1 MASYFIG
8 VDVGTGSARAGVFDL
23 NGRMVGQASR
33 AIDLYRPKADFV
45 EQSSDNI
52 WQAVCNAVRDAVNQ
66 ADINP
71 IQVKGLGFDATCSL
85 VVLDKEGKP
94 LTVSPSGRTEQNII
108 VWMDH
113 RAIAQAERINAT
125 KHRVLDFVGGI
136 ISPEMQTPK
145 LLWLKQHMPTTW
157 ANAGYLFDLPDF
169 LTWRATQDATRSL
182 CSTVCKWTYLGHE
195 QRWDKSYFQQIG
207 LEDVLEHDA
216 AKIGS
221 DVKMMGEPLGHGL
234 TQRAASEMGLIA
246 GTAVSVSI
254 IDAHA
259 GTLGTLGATGVSGE
273 VADFNR
279 RVALIGGTSTGHM
292 AMSRTARFIGGVW
305 GPYYS
310 AILPE
315 YWLNE
320 GGQSATGALI
330 DHVIQSHPCYPELLA
345 QAKTQGQTIYE
356 VLNAILRRMAGEPEN
371 IAFLT
376 QDIHMLPYF
385 HGNRSPRANPTLT
398 GILTGLKLSRTPED
412 MALHYLA
419 TIQAI
424 ALGTR
429 HIIETMNHSGY
440 SIDTIMASGGGTKNP
455 IRAGARQR
463 HRLRHAAAGGER
475 SDAAGRRNDGH
486 RGGGRVRHPAGGDER
501 HEPHRQDGHAADQ
514 PDKKLLRP
522 QIPGIPRVVQ
532 RPHEIPPVDAG
543 GGVMQQEWRQA
554 VQGWQTYSQELAQ
567 LGERLDARTWQRLLA
582 LLADCRG
589 KIAVTGVGTSGIA
602 ARKIAHMLACVERPA
617 VYLDATGAAHGD
629 LGFLR
634 ADDLLILISRGGN
647 SDELTRLLPTLQA
660 KGVTLIAVT
669 ENPHSAIAQAA
680 QLTIATGVQKEID
693 PLNMLA
699 TTSIVLV
706 LAIFDAACACLMARS
721 GYDKDTLLAVHPGG
735 GVGKSLREEN

>member
-23 NGRMVGQASR
+23 NGHMVGQASR
-33 AIDLYRPKADFV
+33 PIDLYRPKADFV

-52 WQAVCNAVRDAVNQ
+52 WQAVCSAVRDAVNQ

-85 VVLDKEGKP
+85 VVLDKEGQP

-113 RAIAQAERINAT
+113 RAIVQAERINAT

-145 LLWLKQHMPTTW
+145 MLWLKQHMPTTW

-195 QRWDKSYFQQIG
+195 QRWDKSYFKQIG

-234 TQRAASEMGLIA
+234 TQRAAGEMGLIA

-279 RVALIGGTSTGHM
+279 RIALIGGTSTGHM

-330 DHVIQSHPCYPELLA
+330 DHVIQSHPCYQDLLA

-356 VLNAILRRMAGEPEN
+356 VLNALLRRMAGEPEN

-398 GILTGLKLSRTPED
+398 GTLTGLKLSRTPED

-419 TIQAI
+419 TLQAI

-429 HIIETMNHSGY
+429 HIIETMNQSGY

-455 IRAGARQR
+455 LFVQEHANATGCAMLLPEESEAMLLGGAMMGTV
-463 HRLRHAAAGGER
+463 AAG
-475 SDAAGRRNDGH
+475 
-486 RGGGRVRHPAGGDER
+486 V
-501 HEPHRQDGHAADQ
+501 
-514 PDKKLLRP
+514 
-522 QIPGIPRVVQ
+522 
-532 RPHEIPPVDAG
+532 
-543 GGVMQQEWRQA
+543 
-554 VQGWQTYSQELAQ
+554 
-567 LGERLDARTWQRLLA
+567 
-582 LLADCRG
+582 
-589 KIAVTGVGTSGIA
+589 
-602 ARKIAHMLACVERPA
+602 
-617 VYLDATGAAHGD
+617 
-629 LGFLR
+629 F
-634 ADDLLILISRGGN
+634 
-647 SDELTRLLPTLQA
+647 
-660 KGVTLIAVT
+660 
-669 ENPHSAIAQAA
+669 
-680 QLTIATGVQKEID
+680 
-693 PLNMLA
+693 
-699 TTSIVLV
+699 
-706 LAIFDAACACLMARS
+706 
-721 GYDKDTLLAVHPGG
+721 DTLPEAMSAMSRI
-735 GVGKSLREEN
+735 GKTVTPQTNKIKSYYDRKYRVFHELYNDHMKYRRLMQEEA

>member
-23 NGRMVGQASR
+23 NGRMVGQASQ

-305 GPYYS
+305 GHITRRS
-310 AILPE
+310 CR
-315 YWLNE
+315 N
-320 GGQSATGALI
+320 TG
-330 DHVIQSHPCYPELLA
+330 
-345 QAKTQGQTIYE
+345 
-356 VLNAILRRMAGEPEN
+356 
-371 IAFLT
+371 
-376 QDIHMLPYF
+376 
-385 HGNRSPRANPTLT
+385 
-398 GILTGLKLSRTPED
+398 
-412 MALHYLA
+412 
-419 TIQAI
+419 
-424 ALGTR
+424 
-429 HIIETMNHSGY
+429 
-440 SIDTIMASGGGTKNP
+440 
-455 IRAGARQR
+455 
-463 HRLRHAAAGGER
+463 
-475 SDAAGRRNDGH
+475 
-486 RGGGRVRHPAGGDER
+486 
-501 HEPHRQDGHAADQ
+501 
-514 PDKKLLRP
+514 
-522 QIPGIPRVVQ
+522 
-532 RPHEIPPVDAG
+532 
-543 GGVMQQEWRQA
+543 
-554 VQGWQTYSQELAQ
+554 
-567 LGERLDARTWQRLLA
+567 
-582 LLADCRG
+582 
-589 KIAVTGVGTSGIA
+589 
-602 ARKIAHMLACVERPA
+602 
-617 VYLDATGAAHGD
+617 
-629 LGFLR
+629 
-634 ADDLLILISRGGN
+634 
-647 SDELTRLLPTLQA
+647 
-660 KGVTLIAVT
+660 
-669 ENPHSAIAQAA
+669 
-680 QLTIATGVQKEID
+680 
-693 PLNMLA
+693 
-699 TTSIVLV
+699 
-706 LAIFDAACACLMARS
+706 
-721 GYDKDTLLAVHPGG
+721 
-735 GVGKSLREEN
+735 

>member
-330 DHVIQSHPCYPELLA
+330 DHVIQSHPCYPELLT

-455 IRAGARQR
+455 IFVQEHANATGCAMLLPEESEAMLLGGAMMGTV
-463 HRLRHAAAGGER
+463 AAG
-475 SDAAGRRNDGH
+475 
-486 RGGGRVRHPAGGDER
+486 V
-501 HEPHRQDGHAADQ
+501 
-514 PDKKLLRP
+514 
-522 QIPGIPRVVQ
+522 
-532 RPHEIPPVDAG
+532 
-543 GGVMQQEWRQA
+543 
-554 VQGWQTYSQELAQ
+554 
-567 LGERLDARTWQRLLA
+567 
-582 LLADCRG
+582 
-589 KIAVTGVGTSGIA
+589 
-602 ARKIAHMLACVERPA
+602 
-617 VYLDATGAAHGD
+617 
-629 LGFLR
+629 F
-634 ADDLLILISRGGN
+634 
-647 SDELTRLLPTLQA
+647 
-660 KGVTLIAVT
+660 
-669 ENPHSAIAQAA
+669 
-680 QLTIATGVQKEID
+680 
-693 PLNMLA
+693 
-699 TTSIVLV
+699 
-706 LAIFDAACACLMARS
+706 
-721 GYDKDTLLAVHPGG
+721 DTLTEAMSAMSRI
-735 GVGKSLREEN
+735 GKTVTPQTNQIKSYYDRKYRVFHELYNDHMKYRRLMQEEA

>member
-23 NGRMVGQASR
+23 NGHMVGQASR
-33 AIDLYRPKADFV
+33 TIDLYRPKADFV

-85 VVLDKEGKP
+85 VVLDKEGQP

-113 RAIAQAERINAT
+113 RAITQAERINAT

-145 LLWLKQHMPTTW
+145 MLWLKQHMPTTW

-195 QRWDKSYFQQIG
+195 QRWDKNYFKQIG

-356 VLNAILRRMAGEPEN
+356 VLNALLRRMAGEPEE

-398 GILTGLKLSRTPED
+398 GTLTGLKLSLTPED

-429 HIIETMNHSGY
+429 HIIETMNQSGY

-455 IRAGARQR
+455 IFVQEHANATGCAMLLPEESEAMLLGGAMMGTV
-463 HRLRHAAAGGER
+463 AAG
-475 SDAAGRRNDGH
+475 
-486 RGGGRVRHPAGGDER
+486 V
-501 HEPHRQDGHAADQ
+501 
-514 PDKKLLRP
+514 
-522 QIPGIPRVVQ
+522 
-532 RPHEIPPVDAG
+532 
-543 GGVMQQEWRQA
+543 
-554 VQGWQTYSQELAQ
+554 
-567 LGERLDARTWQRLLA
+567 
-582 LLADCRG
+582 
-589 KIAVTGVGTSGIA
+589 
-602 ARKIAHMLACVERPA
+602 
-617 VYLDATGAAHGD
+617 
-629 LGFLR
+629 F
-634 ADDLLILISRGGN
+634 
-647 SDELTRLLPTLQA
+647 
-660 KGVTLIAVT
+660 
-669 ENPHSAIAQAA
+669 
-680 QLTIATGVQKEID
+680 
-693 PLNMLA
+693 
-699 TTSIVLV
+699 
-706 LAIFDAACACLMARS
+706 
-721 GYDKDTLLAVHPGG
+721 DTLPEAMSSMSRI
-735 GVGKSLREEN
+735 GKTVTPQTNKIKRYYDRKYRVFHELYNDHMKYRQLMQEEA

>member
-23 NGRMVGQASR
+23 NGHMVGQASR
-33 AIDLYRPKADFV
+33 TIDLYRPKADFV

-85 VVLDKEGKP
+85 VVLDKEGQP

-113 RAIAQAERINAT
+113 RAITQAERINAT

-145 LLWLKQHMPTTW
+145 MLWLKQHMPTTW

-195 QRWDKSYFQQIG
+195 QRWDKSYFKQIG

-259 GTLGTLGATGVSGE
+259 GMLGTLGATGVSGE

-356 VLNAILRRMAGEPEN
+356 VLNALLRRMAGEPEE

-398 GILTGLKLSRTPED
+398 GTLTGLKLSRTPED

-429 HIIETMNHSGY
+429 HIIETMNQSGY

-455 IRAGARQR
+455 IFVQEHANATGCAMLLPEESEAMLLGGAMMGTV
-463 HRLRHAAAGGER
+463 AAG
-475 SDAAGRRNDGH
+475 
-486 RGGGRVRHPAGGDER
+486 V
-501 HEPHRQDGHAADQ
+501 
-514 PDKKLLRP
+514 
-522 QIPGIPRVVQ
+522 
-532 RPHEIPPVDAG
+532 
-543 GGVMQQEWRQA
+543 
-554 VQGWQTYSQELAQ
+554 
-567 LGERLDARTWQRLLA
+567 
-582 LLADCRG
+582 
-589 KIAVTGVGTSGIA
+589 
-602 ARKIAHMLACVERPA
+602 
-617 VYLDATGAAHGD
+617 
-629 LGFLR
+629 F
-634 ADDLLILISRGGN
+634 
-647 SDELTRLLPTLQA
+647 
-660 KGVTLIAVT
+660 
-669 ENPHSAIAQAA
+669 
-680 QLTIATGVQKEID
+680 
-693 PLNMLA
+693 
-699 TTSIVLV
+699 
-706 LAIFDAACACLMARS
+706 
-721 GYDKDTLLAVHPGG
+721 DTLPEAMSAMSRI
-735 GVGKSLREEN
+735 GKTVTPQTNKIKRYYDRKYRVFHELYNDHMKYRQLMQEEA

>member
-169 LTWRATQDATRSL
+169 LTWRATHDATRSL

-234 TQRAASEMGLIA
+234 TQRAAGEMGLIA

-305 GPYYS
+305 GQYYS

-455 IRAGARQR
+455 IFVQEHANATGCAMLLPEESEAMLLGGAMMGTV
-463 HRLRHAAAGGER
+463 AAG
-475 SDAAGRRNDGH
+475 
-486 RGGGRVRHPAGGDER
+486 V
-501 HEPHRQDGHAADQ
+501 
-514 PDKKLLRP
+514 
-522 QIPGIPRVVQ
+522 
-532 RPHEIPPVDAG
+532 
-543 GGVMQQEWRQA
+543 
-554 VQGWQTYSQELAQ
+554 
-567 LGERLDARTWQRLLA
+567 
-582 LLADCRG
+582 
-589 KIAVTGVGTSGIA
+589 
-602 ARKIAHMLACVERPA
+602 
-617 VYLDATGAAHGD
+617 
-629 LGFLR
+629 F
-634 ADDLLILISRGGN
+634 
-647 SDELTRLLPTLQA
+647 
-660 KGVTLIAVT
+660 
-669 ENPHSAIAQAA
+669 
-680 QLTIATGVQKEID
+680 
-693 PLNMLA
+693 
-699 TTSIVLV
+699 
-706 LAIFDAACACLMARS
+706 
-721 GYDKDTLLAVHPGG
+721 DTLPEAMSAMSRI
-735 GVGKSLREEN
+735 GKTVTPQTNQIKSYYDRKYRVFHELYNDHMKYRRLMQEEA

>member
-182 CSTVCKWTYLGHE
+182 CSTVCKWTYLGQE

-234 TQRAASEMGLIA
+234 TQRAAGEMGLIA

-330 DHVIQSHPCYPELLA
+330 DHVIQSHPCYPELLT

-455 IRAGARQR
+455 IFVQEHANATGCAMLLPEESEAMLLGGAMMGTV
-463 HRLRHAAAGGER
+463 AAG
-475 SDAAGRRNDGH
+475 
-486 RGGGRVRHPAGGDER
+486 V
-501 HEPHRQDGHAADQ
+501 
-514 PDKKLLRP
+514 
-522 QIPGIPRVVQ
+522 
-532 RPHEIPPVDAG
+532 
-543 GGVMQQEWRQA
+543 
-554 VQGWQTYSQELAQ
+554 
-567 LGERLDARTWQRLLA
+567 
-582 LLADCRG
+582 
-589 KIAVTGVGTSGIA
+589 
-602 ARKIAHMLACVERPA
+602 
-617 VYLDATGAAHGD
+617 
-629 LGFLR
+629 F
-634 ADDLLILISRGGN
+634 
-647 SDELTRLLPTLQA
+647 
-660 KGVTLIAVT
+660 
-669 ENPHSAIAQAA
+669 
-680 QLTIATGVQKEID
+680 
-693 PLNMLA
+693 
-699 TTSIVLV
+699 
-706 LAIFDAACACLMARS
+706 
-721 GYDKDTLLAVHPGG
+721 DTLPEAMSAMSRI
-735 GVGKSLREEN
+735 GKTVTPQTNQIKSYYDRKYRVFHELYNDHMKYRRLMQEEA

>member
-234 TQRAASEMGLIA
+234 TQRAAGEMGLIA

-310 AILPE
+310 AILPG

-330 DHVIQSHPCYPELLA
+330 DHVIQSHPCYPELLT

-455 IRAGARQR
+455 IFVQEHANATGCAMLLPEESEAMLLGGAMMGTV
-463 HRLRHAAAGGER
+463 AAG
-475 SDAAGRRNDGH
+475 
-486 RGGGRVRHPAGGDER
+486 V
-501 HEPHRQDGHAADQ
+501 
-514 PDKKLLRP
+514 
-522 QIPGIPRVVQ
+522 
-532 RPHEIPPVDAG
+532 
-543 GGVMQQEWRQA
+543 
-554 VQGWQTYSQELAQ
+554 
-567 LGERLDARTWQRLLA
+567 
-582 LLADCRG
+582 
-589 KIAVTGVGTSGIA
+589 
-602 ARKIAHMLACVERPA
+602 
-617 VYLDATGAAHGD
+617 
-629 LGFLR
+629 F
-634 ADDLLILISRGGN
+634 
-647 SDELTRLLPTLQA
+647 
-660 KGVTLIAVT
+660 
-669 ENPHSAIAQAA
+669 
-680 QLTIATGVQKEID
+680 
-693 PLNMLA
+693 
-699 TTSIVLV
+699 
-706 LAIFDAACACLMARS
+706 
-721 GYDKDTLLAVHPGG
+721 DTLPEAMSAMSRI
-735 GVGKSLREEN
+735 GKTVTPQTNQIKSYYDRKYRVFHELYNDHMKYRRLMQEEA

>member
-23 NGRMVGQASR
+23 NGHMVGQASR
-33 AIDLYRPKADFV
+33 TIDLYRPKADFV

-85 VVLDKEGKP
+85 VVLGKEGQP

-113 RAIAQAERINAT
+113 RAITQAERINAT

-145 LLWLKQHMPTTW
+145 MLWLKQHMPTTW

-195 QRWDKSYFQQIG
+195 QRWDKSYFKQIG

-356 VLNAILRRMAGEPEN
+356 VLNALLRRMAGEPEE

-398 GILTGLKLSRTPED
+398 GTLTGLKLSRTPED

-429 HIIETMNHSGY
+429 HIIETMNQSGY

-455 IRAGARQR
+455 IFVQEHANATGCAMLLPEESEAMLLGGAMMGTV
-463 HRLRHAAAGGER
+463 AAG
-475 SDAAGRRNDGH
+475 
-486 RGGGRVRHPAGGDER
+486 
-501 HEPHRQDGHAADQ
+501 
-514 PDKKLLRP
+514 
-522 QIPGIPRVVQ
+522 
-532 RPHEIPPVDAG
+532 
-543 GGVMQQEWRQA
+543 
-554 VQGWQTYSQELAQ
+554 
-567 LGERLDARTWQRLLA
+567 
-582 LLADCRG
+582 
-589 KIAVTGVGTSGIA
+589 
-602 ARKIAHMLACVERPA
+602 
-617 VYLDATGAAHGD
+617 VY
-629 LGFLR
+629 
-634 ADDLLILISRGGN
+634 
-647 SDELTRLLPTLQA
+647 
-660 KGVTLIAVT
+660 
-669 ENPHSAIAQAA
+669 
-680 QLTIATGVQKEID
+680 
-693 PLNMLA
+693 
-699 TTSIVLV
+699 
-706 LAIFDAACACLMARS
+706 
-721 GYDKDTLLAVHPGG
+721 DTLPEAMSAMSRI
-735 GVGKSLREEN
+735 GKTVTPQTNKIKRYYDRKYRVFHELYNDHMKYRQLMQEEA

>member
-33 AIDLYRPKADFV
+33 PIDLYRPKADFV

-52 WQAVCNAVRDAVNQ
+52 WQAVCSAVRDAVNQ

-85 VVLDKEGKP
+85 VVLDKEGRP
-94 LTVSPSGRTEQNII
+94 LTVSPSGRTEQNIV

-113 RAIAQAERINAT
+113 RAIVQAERINAT

-145 LLWLKQHMPTTW
+145 MLWLKQHMPTTW

-195 QRWDKSYFQQIG
+195 QRWDKSYFKQIG

-234 TQRAASEMGLIA
+234 TQRAAGEMGLIA

-279 RVALIGGTSTGHM
+279 RIALIGGTSTGHM

-330 DHVIQSHPCYPELLA
+330 DHVIQSHPCYQDLLT

-356 VLNAILRRMAGEPEN
+356 VLNALLRRMAGEPED

-398 GILTGLKLSRTPED
+398 GTLTGLKLSRTPED

-455 IRAGARQR
+455 IFVQEHANATGCAMLLPEESEAMLLGGAMMGTV
-463 HRLRHAAAGGER
+463 AAG
-475 SDAAGRRNDGH
+475 
-486 RGGGRVRHPAGGDER
+486 V
-501 HEPHRQDGHAADQ
+501 
-514 PDKKLLRP
+514 
-522 QIPGIPRVVQ
+522 
-532 RPHEIPPVDAG
+532 
-543 GGVMQQEWRQA
+543 
-554 VQGWQTYSQELAQ
+554 
-567 LGERLDARTWQRLLA
+567 
-582 LLADCRG
+582 
-589 KIAVTGVGTSGIA
+589 
-602 ARKIAHMLACVERPA
+602 
-617 VYLDATGAAHGD
+617 
-629 LGFLR
+629 F
-634 ADDLLILISRGGN
+634 
-647 SDELTRLLPTLQA
+647 
-660 KGVTLIAVT
+660 
-669 ENPHSAIAQAA
+669 
-680 QLTIATGVQKEID
+680 
-693 PLNMLA
+693 
-699 TTSIVLV
+699 
-706 LAIFDAACACLMARS
+706 
-721 GYDKDTLLAVHPGG
+721 DTLPEAMSAMSRI
-735 GVGKSLREEN
+735 GKTVTPQTNKIKSYYDRKYRVFHELYNDHMKYRRLMQEEA

>member
-33 AIDLYRPKADFV
+33 PIDLYRPKADFV

-52 WQAVCNAVRDAVNQ
+52 WQAVCSAVRDAVNQ

-85 VVLDKEGKP
+85 VVLDKEGRP

-113 RAIAQAERINAT
+113 RAIVQAERINAT

-145 LLWLKQHMPTTW
+145 MLWLKQHMPTTW

-195 QRWDKSYFQQIG
+195 QRWDKSYFKQIG

-216 AKIGS
+216 AKIGN

-234 TQRAASEMGLIA
+234 TQRAAGEMGLIA

-279 RVALIGGTSTGHM
+279 RIALIGGTSTGHM

-330 DHVIQSHPCYPELLA
+330 DHVIQSHPCYQDLLT

-356 VLNAILRRMAGEPEN
+356 VLNALLRRMAGEPED

-398 GILTGLKLSRTPED
+398 GTLTGLKLSRTPED

-419 TIQAI
+419 TLQAI

-429 HIIETMNHSGY
+429 HIIETMNQSGY

-455 IRAGARQR
+455 LFVQEHANATGCAMLLPEESEAMLLGGAMMGTV
-463 HRLRHAAAGGER
+463 AAG
-475 SDAAGRRNDGH
+475 
-486 RGGGRVRHPAGGDER
+486 V
-501 HEPHRQDGHAADQ
+501 
-514 PDKKLLRP
+514 
-522 QIPGIPRVVQ
+522 
-532 RPHEIPPVDAG
+532 
-543 GGVMQQEWRQA
+543 
-554 VQGWQTYSQELAQ
+554 
-567 LGERLDARTWQRLLA
+567 
-582 LLADCRG
+582 
-589 KIAVTGVGTSGIA
+589 
-602 ARKIAHMLACVERPA
+602 
-617 VYLDATGAAHGD
+617 
-629 LGFLR
+629 F
-634 ADDLLILISRGGN
+634 
-647 SDELTRLLPTLQA
+647 
-660 KGVTLIAVT
+660 
-669 ENPHSAIAQAA
+669 
-680 QLTIATGVQKEID
+680 
-693 PLNMLA
+693 
-699 TTSIVLV
+699 
-706 LAIFDAACACLMARS
+706 
-721 GYDKDTLLAVHPGG
+721 DTLPEAMSAMSRI
-735 GVGKSLREEN
+735 GKTVTPQTNKIKSYYDRKYRVFHELYNDHMKYRRLMQEEA

>member
-33 AIDLYRPKADFV
+33 PIDLYRPKADFV

-52 WQAVCNAVRDAVNQ
+52 WQAVCSAVRDAVNQ

-85 VVLDKEGKP
+85 VVLDKEGRP

-113 RAIAQAERINAT
+113 RAIVQAERINAT

-145 LLWLKQHMPTTW
+145 MLWLKQHMPTTW

-195 QRWDKSYFQQIG
+195 QRWDKSYFKQIG

-234 TQRAASEMGLIA
+234 TQRAAGEMGLIA

-279 RVALIGGTSTGHM
+279 RIALIGGTSTGHM

-330 DHVIQSHPCYPELLA
+330 DHVIQSHPCYQDLLT

-356 VLNAILRRMAGEPEN
+356 VLNALLRRMAGEPED

-398 GILTGLKLSRTPED
+398 GTLTGLKLSRTPED

-419 TIQAI
+419 TLQAI

-429 HIIETMNHSGY
+429 HIIETMNQSGY

-455 IRAGARQR
+455 IFVQEHANATGCAMLLPEESEAMLLGGAMMGTV
-463 HRLRHAAAGGER
+463 AAG
-475 SDAAGRRNDGH
+475 
-486 RGGGRVRHPAGGDER
+486 V
-501 HEPHRQDGHAADQ
+501 
-514 PDKKLLRP
+514 
-522 QIPGIPRVVQ
+522 
-532 RPHEIPPVDAG
+532 
-543 GGVMQQEWRQA
+543 
-554 VQGWQTYSQELAQ
+554 
-567 LGERLDARTWQRLLA
+567 
-582 LLADCRG
+582 
-589 KIAVTGVGTSGIA
+589 
-602 ARKIAHMLACVERPA
+602 
-617 VYLDATGAAHGD
+617 
-629 LGFLR
+629 F
-634 ADDLLILISRGGN
+634 
-647 SDELTRLLPTLQA
+647 
-660 KGVTLIAVT
+660 
-669 ENPHSAIAQAA
+669 
-680 QLTIATGVQKEID
+680 
-693 PLNMLA
+693 
-699 TTSIVLV
+699 
-706 LAIFDAACACLMARS
+706 
-721 GYDKDTLLAVHPGG
+721 DTLPEAMSAMSRI
-735 GVGKSLREEN
+735 GKTVTPQTNKIKSYYDRKYRVFHELYNDHMKYRRLMQEEA

>member
-33 AIDLYRPKADFV
+33 PIDLYRPKADFV

-52 WQAVCNAVRDAVNQ
+52 WQAVCSAVRDAVNQ

-85 VVLDKEGKP
+85 VVLDKEGRP
-94 LTVSPSGRTEQNII
+94 LTASPSGRTEQNII

-113 RAIAQAERINAT
+113 RAIVQAERINAT

-145 LLWLKQHMPTTW
+145 MLWLKQHMPTTW

-195 QRWDKSYFQQIG
+195 QRWDKSYFKQIG

-234 TQRAASEMGLIA
+234 TQRAAGEMGLIA

-330 DHVIQSHPCYPELLA
+330 DHVIQSHPCYQDLLA

-356 VLNAILRRMAGEPEN
+356 VLNALLRRMAGEPED

-398 GILTGLKLSRTPED
+398 GTLTGLKLSRTPED

-455 IRAGARQR
+455 IFVQEHANATGCAMLLPEESEAMLLGGAMMGTV
-463 HRLRHAAAGGER
+463 AAGVFETLPEAMSAMSRIGKTVTPQTNKIKSYYDRKYRVFHELYN
-475 SDAAGRRNDGH
+475 DHMKYRR
-486 RGGGRVRHPAGGDER
+486 
-501 HEPHRQDGHAADQ
+501 
-514 PDKKLLRP
+514 L
-522 QIPGIPRVVQ
+522 
-532 RPHEIPPVDAG
+532 
-543 GGVMQQEWRQA
+543 MQ
-554 VQGWQTYSQELAQ
+554 
-567 LGERLDARTWQRLLA
+567 
-582 LLADCRG
+582 
-589 KIAVTGVGTSGIA
+589 
-602 ARKIAHMLACVERPA
+602 
-617 VYLDATGAAHGD
+617 
-629 LGFLR
+629 
-634 ADDLLILISRGGN
+634 
-647 SDELTRLLPTLQA
+647 
-660 KGVTLIAVT
+660 
-669 ENPHSAIAQAA
+669 
-680 QLTIATGVQKEID
+680 
-693 PLNMLA
+693 
-699 TTSIVLV
+699 
-706 LAIFDAACACLMARS
+706 
-721 GYDKDTLLAVHPGG
+721 
-735 GVGKSLREEN
+735 EEA

>member
-33 AIDLYRPKADFV
+33 PIDLYRPKADFV

-52 WQAVCNAVRDAVNQ
+52 WQAVCSAVRDAVNQ

-85 VVLDKEGKP
+85 VVLDKEGQP

-113 RAIAQAERINAT
+113 RAIVQAERINAT

-145 LLWLKQHMPTTW
+145 MLWLKQHMPTTW

-195 QRWDKSYFQQIG
+195 QRWDKSYFKQIG

-234 TQRAASEMGLIA
+234 TQRAAGEMGLIA

-279 RVALIGGTSTGHM
+279 RIALIGGTSTGHM

-330 DHVIQSHPCYPELLA
+330 DHVIQSHPCYQDLLT

-356 VLNAILRRMAGEPEN
+356 VLNALLRRMAGEPED

-398 GILTGLKLSRTPED
+398 GTLTGLKLSRTPED

-419 TIQAI
+419 TLQAI

-429 HIIETMNHSGY
+429 HIIETMNQSGY

-455 IRAGARQR
+455 LFVQEHANATGCAMLLPEESEAMLLGGAMMGTV
-463 HRLRHAAAGGER
+463 AAG
-475 SDAAGRRNDGH
+475 
-486 RGGGRVRHPAGGDER
+486 V
-501 HEPHRQDGHAADQ
+501 
-514 PDKKLLRP
+514 
-522 QIPGIPRVVQ
+522 
-532 RPHEIPPVDAG
+532 
-543 GGVMQQEWRQA
+543 
-554 VQGWQTYSQELAQ
+554 
-567 LGERLDARTWQRLLA
+567 
-582 LLADCRG
+582 
-589 KIAVTGVGTSGIA
+589 
-602 ARKIAHMLACVERPA
+602 
-617 VYLDATGAAHGD
+617 
-629 LGFLR
+629 F
-634 ADDLLILISRGGN
+634 
-647 SDELTRLLPTLQA
+647 
-660 KGVTLIAVT
+660 
-669 ENPHSAIAQAA
+669 
-680 QLTIATGVQKEID
+680 
-693 PLNMLA
+693 
-699 TTSIVLV
+699 
-706 LAIFDAACACLMARS
+706 
-721 GYDKDTLLAVHPGG
+721 DTLPEAMSAMSRI
-735 GVGKSLREEN
+735 GKTVTPQTNKIKSYYDRKYHVFHELYNDHMKYRRLMQEEA

>member
-33 AIDLYRPKADFV
+33 PIDLYRPKADFV

-52 WQAVCNAVRDAVNQ
+52 WQAVCSAVRDAVNQ

-85 VVLDKEGKP
+85 VVLDKEGQP

-113 RAIAQAERINAT
+113 RAIVQAERINAT

-145 LLWLKQHMPTTW
+145 MLWLKQHMPTTW

-195 QRWDKSYFQQIG
+195 QRWDKSYFKQIG

-234 TQRAASEMGLIA
+234 TQRAAGEMGLIA

-330 DHVIQSHPCYPELLA
+330 DHVIQSHPCYQDLLA

-356 VLNAILRRMAGEPEN
+356 VLNALLRRMAGEPED

-398 GILTGLKLSRTPED
+398 GTLTGLKLSRTPED

-455 IRAGARQR
+455 IFVQEHANATGCAMLLPEESEAMLLGGAMMGTV
-463 HRLRHAAAGGER
+463 AAG
-475 SDAAGRRNDGH
+475 
-486 RGGGRVRHPAGGDER
+486 V
-501 HEPHRQDGHAADQ
+501 
-514 PDKKLLRP
+514 
-522 QIPGIPRVVQ
+522 
-532 RPHEIPPVDAG
+532 
-543 GGVMQQEWRQA
+543 
-554 VQGWQTYSQELAQ
+554 
-567 LGERLDARTWQRLLA
+567 
-582 LLADCRG
+582 
-589 KIAVTGVGTSGIA
+589 
-602 ARKIAHMLACVERPA
+602 
-617 VYLDATGAAHGD
+617 
-629 LGFLR
+629 F
-634 ADDLLILISRGGN
+634 
-647 SDELTRLLPTLQA
+647 
-660 KGVTLIAVT
+660 
-669 ENPHSAIAQAA
+669 
-680 QLTIATGVQKEID
+680 
-693 PLNMLA
+693 
-699 TTSIVLV
+699 
-706 LAIFDAACACLMARS
+706 
-721 GYDKDTLLAVHPGG
+721 DTLPEAMSAMSRI
-735 GVGKSLREEN
+735 GKTVTPQTNKIKSYYDRKYRVFHELYNDHMKYRRLMQEEA